1 MISIEEVKERYL
13 IKAEENGTNDNI
25 ATDNYRFILNFN
37 ESQNKYTTLQ
47 LQNRG
52 VDDVR
57 YIQHLLVLDKKIYPK
72 DTSQDKVNFELPSNY
87 FDLSSARATAQK
99 NSCQDNIDLVEIK
112 TENLNE
118 IVNSEYLKP
127 SFDWR
132 EAPYTVNSDNL
143 SIYTDNE
150 FTIDYLLLN
159 YYRYPNQL
167 KLVDINNPES
177 AFEDIKI
184 EWDDKALDDIISLM
198 VVNFDINEG
207 NQRFQLN
214 TIRLQK

>member
-118 IVNSEYLKP
+118 IINSEYLKP